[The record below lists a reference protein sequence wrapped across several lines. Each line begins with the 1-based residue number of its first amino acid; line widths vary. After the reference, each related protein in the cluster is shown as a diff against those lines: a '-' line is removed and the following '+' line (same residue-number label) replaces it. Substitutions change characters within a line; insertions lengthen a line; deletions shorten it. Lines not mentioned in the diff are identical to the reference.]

1 MNARTHYAEVCMRGS
16 SRLSSTATP
25 IFRFVWPVLW
35 LGLIGYFLVA
45 SLLGW
50 QSVRWRGGGPA
61 PLWGKLLLLL
71 LFILGIVC
79 AHAYRRL
86 KHVELAGGS
95 LHVAD
100 LVAREV
106 VPLAA
111 ISAVTVRG
119 DFSHH
124 GIPIVRLHFRN
135 KTHFGSSVD
144 FMAASQQKL
153 DELLGA
159 LGKDIAVRWR

>member
-1 MNARTHYAEVCMRGS
+1 MRDS

-25 IFRFVWPVLW
+25 LFKFVWPAVW
-35 LGLIGYFLVA
+35 LGMIGYFLVG

-50 QSVRWRGGGPA
+50 EAVRWSGGGPA

-71 LFILGIVC
+71 LFILGVVSTL
-79 AHAYRRL
+79 AWRRL
-86 KHVELAGGS
+86 KDVELAEGA

-100 LVAREV
+100 LVTRDV
-106 VPLAA
+106 IPLAA

-119 DFSHH
+119 DFNQR
-124 GIPIVRLHFRN
+124 GIPIVRLHFTD
-135 KTHFGSSVD
+135 KTDFGSSVD
-144 FMAASQQKL
+144 FLAASQQKL

-159 LGKDIAVRWR
+159 LGKDVAVRWR